1 MKNFLTKY
9 RKKIILSITVILVL
23 LGLIQIYF
31 IFNITAKTNDECL
44 WRPIKISNDSTKI
57 IFENVKVNGI
67 TWNAGIRDGDEFLKI
82 DKKKLRSLYQ
92 ATYLADRKNSGDSLT
107 YTYARNGEIFV
118 TKIPVKKLIQYGD
131 LALIL
136 LGLIWL
142 AVGFV
147 VVSSKPHGKTQL
159 LFYKIGAYFV
169 MFSSLSLFKGNVNL
183 NPILQ
188 NNFLM
193 LVFDLVWIF
202 GAIFVSFGLVEF
214 FLIFPKESSFSKK
227 KIFKTIFTTLPKVLF
242 VSAIIFRVIFLYYPK
257 YLHQNISHYNT
268 VFISFL
274 GIVFLVSLVTG
285 LILLII
291 NYFKLERFEDRKPI
305 FVVVVFYIL
314 AVLSIAY
321 IMVVSKVLAGFQF
334 NTPEYF
340 LPIFLII
347 LLPVGFGYSI
357 FKYSLM
363 DVSDVLKNTIMYGTA
378 TFSLAGTY
386 FLLIYLLGQTISEA
400 ITEEYQGVVAGL
412 IFIMFAFVFQSTKD
426 KFQKII
432 TKSFYPEQ
440 FAYQQVLMKFSND
453 VATIVGLENILDS
466 VQTTFMEGLK
476 VNKFG
481 IMLKNNKN
489 NQFVLKRESGFGNKH
504 FVLENNNDVI
514 QHSVES
520 KIKLNLPI
528 AFDNNELKEICPKKM
543 TQLDDEKIYTIVPLV
558 IKHKVIGLLLFGL
571 KHSGA
576 QFAGKDIDLLIAAA
590 NQTAVSIEN
599 ARLYEEE
606 AGKIKLERDLDVARE
621 IQESMLPKEIKQLAG
636 LDIAGTMIPA
646 MQVGGDYFDVI
657 KVSDTQVY
665 IVVGDV
671 SGKGLSASF
680 YMSKLQT
687 MIRLFC
693 NGGRTPKE
701 ILTEVN
707 QKLAGNIEKKWFITL
722 TIALI
727 DIEDKSIEISRAGHT
742 PTIYFDHSND
752 EVKFI
757 QPKGLGV
764 GLEFS
769 ELFSNTLEEVKLPL
783 KKNDIFFFYSDG
795 VSEAMDN
802 NNNLFSDEK
811 IANLLKEK
819 KENSSKEIINSTIS
833 SLDKFRG
840 SKEPNDDITI
850 VVVKITK

>member
-9 RKKIILSITVILVL
+9 RKKIILPLTIILVL

-82 DKKKLRSLYQ
+82 GKKKLRSLYQ

-193 LVFDLVWIF
+193 LVFDLAWIF

-214 FLIFPKESSFSKK
+214 FLIFPRESSFSKK

-242 VSAIIFRVIFLYYPK
+242 ISAIIFRAVFLYYPK
-257 YLHQNISHYNT
+257 HLHQNISQYNIY
-268 VFISFL
+268 FISFL

-291 NYFKLERFEDRKPI
+291 NYFKLERSEDRKPI

-321 IMVVSKVLAGFQF
+321 IMVVSRVLAGFQF

-489 NQFVLKRESGFGNKH
+489 NQFVLKRESGFGNKY

-528 AFDNNELKEICPKKM
+528 AFDNNEFKEICPKKM

-576 QFAGKDIDLLIAAA
+576 QFAGKDIELLIAAA

-606 AGKIKLERDLDVARE
+606 AAKIKLERDLDVARE

-657 KVSDTQVY
+657 KVSDNQVY

-687 MIRLFC
+687 MIQLFC

-727 DIEDKSIEISRAGHT
+727 DIEDKSIVISRAGHT
-742 PTIYFDHSND
+742 PTIYFDHSNN

-811 IANLLKEK
+811 IADLLKEK
-819 KENSSKEIINSTIS
+819 SENNSKEIINSTIF

-840 SKEPNDDITI
+840 TKEPNDDITI